1 MRETRCEEKGG
12 KKSVRKK
19 MVKKKKTASLSE
31 REREIGGR
39 ESHRTAI
46 EAIKGA
52 SIASVVMV

>member
-31 REREIGGR
+31 REGKRWER
-39 ESHRTAI
+39 
-46 EAIKGA
+46 KP
-52 SIASVVMV
+52 